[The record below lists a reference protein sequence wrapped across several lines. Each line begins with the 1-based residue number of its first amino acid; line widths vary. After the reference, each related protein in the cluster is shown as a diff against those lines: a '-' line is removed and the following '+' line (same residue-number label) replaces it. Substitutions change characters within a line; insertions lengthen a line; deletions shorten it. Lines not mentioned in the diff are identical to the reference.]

1 MARYA
6 GWGRKTCESCHAL
19 DVRRLY
25 RKGLLSVGQYYSWQ
39 WTCNG
44 ELDGDIRIRTETD
57 RMVLTYCI
65 RQRGG
70 EWEPVEQR
78 VPIVWTPCRFG
89 GRRPWFICSVYADG
103 RYCGRRVARVYGA
116 GKLFACRHCYHLAY
130 ASGQVSPPYREM
142 EQAQKIR
149 MRLGGSGSIDEA
161 FPDKP
166 KGMHWSTYN
175 RLEARAEQ
183 LERRADAM
191 MAVHLQG
198 LEDRYR

>member
-25 RKGLLSVGQYYSWQ
+25 RKGLLSAGLYYSWQ

-44 ELDGDIRIRTETD
+44 EPDGEIRIRTETD
-57 RMVLTYCI
+57 RLVLNYRI
-65 RQRGG
+65 RQSGE
-70 EWEPVEQR
+70 EWESVEQR

-89 GRRPWFICSVYADG
+89 GRQPWFICSVYADG
-103 RYCGRRVARVYGA
+103 RYCGRRVAKLYGA

-130 ASGQVSPPYREM
+130 ASQQASPPYREM

-149 MRLGGSGSIDEA
+149 MRLGGTGSIDEP

-166 KGMHWSTYN
+166 KGMHWTTFN
-175 RLEARAEQ
+175 RLETRAER
-183 LERRADAM
+183 LERQADAM

-198 LEDRYR
+198 LEDRHR

>member
-6 GWGRKTCESCHAL
+6 GWGRKTCESCYAL

-25 RKGLLSVGQYYSWQ
+25 RKGLLSAGLHYSWQ

-44 ELDGDIRIRTETD
+44 EPDGSIRIRTETD
-57 RMVLTYCI
+57 RLVLSYRI
-65 RQRGG
+65 LQSGG
-70 EWEPVEQR
+70 EWEAVEQR
-78 VPIVWTPCRFG
+78 VSIVWTPCRFG
-89 GRRPWFICSVYADG
+89 GRRPWFICSVSANG
-103 RYCGRRVARVYGA
+103 RYCGRRVAKLYGA

-130 ASGQVSPPYREM
+130 ASQQSSPHYRGM

-161 FPDKP
+161 FSDKP

-175 RLEARAEQ
+175 RLEARAER
-183 LERRADAM
+183 LEQWADAM